1 VCFVSSASC
10 KLATDGDRVPDSYI
24 VQFKANISES
34 TLSAFIDRMTNVHKI
49 TPIRN
54 WSIGTT
60 FRAVA
65 LENTEEEIQ
74 SLLSEDA
81 HIEFIEENKKMSF
94 GEITETQ
101 QSCVTQNA
109 LSWGLARLTD
119 GEAISPNQEFTYPSS
134 SGVNVHS
141 YIVDTGIRITHREFA
156 GRATWGANFVD
167 TQNTDCNGH
176 GTHVAGTV
184 GGTQYGVAKRTNLVA
199 VKVLNCAGSG
209 TNIGVIDGVD
219 FVASDCAT
227 KGRRCN
233 ANMSLGGGRSTAL
246 NNAVTAVVS
255 TGIPFAVAA
264 GNENRDANLVSP
276 ASAPG
281 ALCVGATALAG
292 SGGSE
297 NQYDQRSSF
306 SNFGPILAIFA
317 PGSAITAAWSTSDTA
332 INTISGTSMASPHVA
347 GVLSLLQGDSPN
359 SSPAQLR
366 SSLISTA
373 VNNVITLSC
382 TSTICNNSP
391 NRMLHV
397 NC

>member
-1 VCFVSSASC
+1 
-10 KLATDGDRVPDSYI
+10 
-24 VQFKANISES
+24 
-34 TLSAFIDRMTNVHKI
+34 
-49 TPIRN
+49 
-54 WSIGTT
+54 
-60 FRAVA
+60 
-65 LENTEEEIQ
+65 
-74 SLLSEDA
+74 
-81 HIEFIEENKKMSF
+81 MSF

-134 SGVNVHS
+134 SGVNVYS

-184 GGTQYGVAKRTNLVA
+184 GGTQYGVAKRANLVA

-347 GVLSLLQGDSPN
+347 GVLSLLQGDSPT
-359 SSPAQLR
+359 STPAQLR
-366 SSLISTA
+366 ATLISTA

-397 NC
+397 DC